1 MSVTEMNEAL
11 ARQIALVRAIESAD
25 QHCAI
30 VSVEDRRLASLG
42 AREQLASAS
51 PTADG
56 VTQSTA
62 TQFIGYRAA
71 LLLRQLAQ
79 RYPVLTTL
87 AGHSRHLA
95 LVSILIPA
103 LAFIVGIAV
112 DRIADPHRVD
122 LLSAPLLG
130 ILVWNLAV
138 YAAMLLWPLLKRPAS
153 PWIAGSGAQW
163 LHAASTRLAQTLPGP
178 LHAGLLD
185 FALEWRRLSGPLDA
199 ARIGRTL
206 HLSAALFA
214 AGATLSLY
222 LRGFLTQYAAGW
234 ESTFLDPSQLQAVL
248 SIVFA
253 PARIMF
259 QLQPFSLADIEALRF
274 THTGSGATGN
284 SGARWVHLYAATLL
298 LLVILPRLVLAGLAH
313 RRARRWVHD
322 FPLSLAQPYFRRLTG
337 LLGNTESILRVLPYS
352 IAPDDVRSRGLQ
364 RIAAMLLGERS
375 RVALA
380 ASTDYGAEA
389 AGTPVPAGDF
399 AMTAVLF
406 NLSATPETQNHGAF
420 LTQVAQSARA
430 AGQQMVV
437 LVDES
442 GYLARLGA
450 QAGAAE
456 RIAERIA
463 LWQAFCRL
471 HEVRAIVVDLIEP
484 QRRALELEG
493 HHRIGGYV

>member
-1 MSVTEMNEAL
+1 M
-11 ARQIALVRAIESAD
+11 
-25 QHCAI
+25 
-30 VSVEDRRLASLG
+30 RL
-42 AREQLASAS
+42 RK
-51 PTADG
+51 
-56 VTQSTA
+56 
-62 TQFIGYRAA
+62 FR
-71 LLLRQLAQ
+71 
-79 RYPVLTTL
+79 
-87 AGHSRHLA
+87 
-95 LVSILIPA
+95 
-103 LAFIVGIAV
+103 
-112 DRIADPHRVD
+112 
-122 LLSAPLLG
+122 
-130 ILVWNLAV
+130 
-138 YAAMLLWPLLKRPAS
+138 
-153 PWIAGSGAQW
+153 
-163 LHAASTRLAQTLPGP
+163 
-178 LHAGLLD
+178 
-185 FALEWRRLSGPLDA
+185 
-199 ARIGRTL
+199 
-206 HLSAALFA
+206 
-214 AGATLSLY
+214 
-222 LRGFLTQYAAGW
+222 
-234 ESTFLDPSQLQAVL
+234 
-248 SIVFA
+248 
-253 PARIMF
+253 
-259 QLQPFSLADIEALRF
+259 
-274 THTGSGATGN
+274 
-284 SGARWVHLYAATLL
+284 
-298 LLVILPRLVLAGLAH
+298 
-313 RRARRWVHD
+313 RRWGTVC
-322 FPLSLAQPYFRRLTG
+322 FPKYFRRLTG

-389 AGTPVPAGDF
+389 AGTAVPAGDF